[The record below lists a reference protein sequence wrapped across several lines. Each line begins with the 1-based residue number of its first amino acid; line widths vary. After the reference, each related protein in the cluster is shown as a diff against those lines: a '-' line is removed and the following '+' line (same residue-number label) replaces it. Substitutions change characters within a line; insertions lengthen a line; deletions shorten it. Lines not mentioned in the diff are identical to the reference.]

1 MKPYTNQPYG
11 PSTLA
16 YTIGV
21 TEQINAIDQ
30 KMNVYKLIPGYH
42 TTVHVVP
49 KILETSSAFDNLN
62 KETRKCKLPSESTGF
77 QLFQEY
83 SRKGCEIEC
92 AARRAVS
99 FCQCLPWNYP
109 NNFTTVPMCDMF
121 GGFCFDQI
129 MSNQLYYKECQTEC
143 LVDCQET
150 SLSIWHDSVPLN
162 THVLCKGSYF
172 ESFFRQRF
180 ASIFAFE
187 SYQMLVQGKAVSD
200 LKMALENGSLCVKY
214 LENYVSLVTVESPE
228 KSIIKSM
235 REIAASFDDRL
246 SMIGGTL
253 AICLGKDQ

>member
-42 TTVHVVP
+42 TIVHVVP

-77 QLFQEY
+77 KFFQEY

-129 MSNQLYYKECQTEC
+129 MSNQIEQ
-143 LVDCQET
+143 
-150 SLSIWHDSVPLN
+150 I
-162 THVLCKGSYF
+162 
-172 ESFFRQRF
+172 
-180 ASIFAFE
+180 
-187 SYQMLVQGKAVSD
+187 
-200 LKMALENGSLCVKY
+200 KMN
-214 LENYVSLVTVESPE
+214 
-228 KSIIKSM
+228 KSS
-235 REIAASFDDRL
+235 
-246 SMIGGTL
+246 
-253 AICLGKDQ
+253 